1 MAADD
6 GARELIARY
15 VQALHDGDWDTIA
28 AIQHPDFA
36 EDYPQ
41 SGELI
46 RGRRNF
52 RAILENY
59 PGGLEGDADASADRV
74 IGGADRW
81 MISPTFTMV
90 RLSGADDMHTAIVKL
105 SYPDGSTW
113 YMVSL
118 IELRDGRI
126 AKATTFFAPVFD
138 PPEWRRDWVEVTR
151 AATGESG

>member
-1 MAADD
+1 MPDEK
-6 GARELIARY
+6 ARDVIARY
-15 VQALHDGDWDTIA
+15 VRALHDQDFDALAT
-28 AIQHPDFA
+28 IQHPDFV

-41 SGELI
+41 SGERI
-46 RGRRNF
+46 RGSRNF

-59 PGGLEGDADASADRV
+59 PGGLTGEADRSADQV
-74 IGGADRW
+74 VGGEDRW

-90 RLSGADDMHTAIVKL
+90 RLSGAEDMHTALVKL
-105 SYPDGSTW
+105 GYPDGSTW

-118 IELRDGRI
+118 FELRDGRI

-138 PPEWRRDWVEVTR
+138 PPEWRRAWVEVTR